1 MDGNPVR
8 QISLLG
14 FGEVGGIF
22 GHDFAAAGLGVS
34 TFDILL
40 NAEPSRSEM
49 LAKAKNANVR
59 ACDTLEGAIRGA
71 DLVISAVT
79 ASSAA
84 DVAASA
90 APFLRAGQIYLDLN
104 SVSPDTKREI
114 ARTLNESAATF
125 VEAAVMAAVSPQRL
139 KVPMLLGGADAAMA
153 AARLQAIG
161 LNVKP
166 ISDRVGVASAIKM
179 CRSIIIK
186 GLEAITVESMFTA
199 RRYGAEKLVL
209 ESLAATYPDMGW
221 NGALPD
227 YLISR
232 VAEHGKRRAAEM
244 REAAQAVADAG
255 LEPLT
260 ALATAQRQDW
270 LAQAIAEF
278 SLAVPKGEKFEW
290 QELADAI
297 AKASSEGY
305 GKNLRENHS
314 GRPSLWCISK
324 DGGFDSA
331 TIGNGET
338 DGRKILPLQNPQ
350 GWGTRT
356 IWSPRID
363 WLC

>member
-1 MDGNPVR
+1 MNENSIR
-8 QISLLG
+8 QIALIG

-22 GHDFAAAGLGVS
+22 GLDFVSAGLRVS

-40 NAEPSRSEM
+40 NSEASRPAM
-49 LAKAKNANVR
+49 LGKAMGAKVR
-59 ACDTLEGAIRGA
+59 ACDALEVALREA

-84 DVAASA
+84 DVARNA
-90 APFLRAGQIYLDLN
+90 APFLVAGQMYLDIN
-104 SVSPDTKREI
+104 SVSPDTKIEI
-114 ARTLNESAATF
+114 ARSLEESPATF

-139 KVPMLLGGADAAMA
+139 KVPMLLGGADAANA
-153 AARLQAIG
+153 AERLRAIG
-161 LNVKP
+161 MNVKP
-166 ISDRVGVASAIKM
+166 ISERVGVASAIKM

-199 RRYGAEKLVL
+199 RRYGAEKQVL

-221 NGALPD
+221 NVALPD

-260 ALATAQRQDW
+260 ALATARRQDW

-278 SLAVPKGEKFEW
+278 SLAVPKGESFDW
-290 QELADAI
+290 RELADAI
-297 AKASSEGY
+297 AESAS
-305 GKNLRENHS
+305 
-314 GRPSLWCISK
+314 
-324 DGGFDSA
+324 
-331 TIGNGET
+331 
-338 DGRKILPLQNPQ
+338 PQ
-350 GWGTRT
+350 EK
-356 IWSPRID
+356 SPAGAK
-363 WLC
+363 

>member
-8 QISLLG
+8 QIALIG

-22 GHDFAAAGLGVS
+22 GRDFAAAGLSVS

-40 NAEPSRSEM
+40 NEEPSRSTM
-49 LAKAKNANVR
+49 LAKAKSANVR
-59 ACDTLEGAIRGA
+59 PCDTLEGAVRGA

-84 DVAASA
+84 DVAKSA
-90 APFLRAGQIYLDLN
+90 APLLQGGQIYLDLN

-114 ARTLNESAATF
+114 ARTLGKSPATF

-153 AARLQAIG
+153 AKWLQAIG
-161 LNVKP
+161 MNVKP
-166 ISDRVGVASAIKM
+166 VSDRIGVASAIKM

-199 RRYGAEKLVL
+199 RRYGAEKQVL
-209 ESLAATYPDMGW
+209 ESLAATYPGMGW
-221 NGALPD
+221 DGALPD

-255 LEPLT
+255 LEPFT

-270 LAQAIAEF
+270 LPQSIMEYA
-278 SLAVPKGEKFEW
+278 LALPKGENFSW
-290 QELADAI
+290 QKLADAI
-297 AKASSEGY
+297 AKASSET
-305 GKNLRENHS
+305 EE
-314 GRPSLWCISK
+314 P
-324 DGGFDSA
+324 A
-331 TIGNGET
+331 
-338 DGRKILPLQNPQ
+338 RK
-350 GWGTRT
+350 
-356 IWSPRID
+356 S
-363 WLC
+363 

>member
-1 MDGNPVR
+1 MDRNPIR
-8 QISLLG
+8 QIALLG

-40 NAEPSRSEM
+40 NAEPSRSAM
-49 LAKAKNANVR
+49 LDKAKSANVR
-59 ACDTLEGAIRGA
+59 PCDTLAEAVRSA

-84 DVAASA
+84 DMGRNA
-90 APFLRAGQIYLDLN
+90 APLLRNGQTYVDIN
-104 SVSPDTKREI
+104 SVSPETKREI
-114 ARTLNESAATF
+114 AHILGESAASF
-125 VEAAVMAAVSPQRL
+125 VEAAVMAPVSPQRL
-139 KVPMLLGGADAAMA
+139 KVPMLLGGANAVTAAE
-153 AARLQAIG
+153 RLHAIG
-161 LNVKP
+161 MNVKP
-166 ISDRVGVASAIKM
+166 VSDRIGVASAIKM

-186 GLEAITVESMFTA
+186 GLEAITVESMFAA
-199 RRYGAEKLVL
+199 RRYGAEMEVL

-221 NGALPD
+221 DGTLPD

-278 SLAVPKGEKFEW
+278 SLAVPKGENFAW
-290 QELADAI
+290 QQLADAI
-297 AKASSEGY
+297 ADATSPQEKSSAAA
-305 GKNLRENHS
+305 KR
-314 GRPSLWCISK
+314 
-324 DGGFDSA
+324 
-331 TIGNGET
+331 
-338 DGRKILPLQNPQ
+338 
-350 GWGTRT
+350 
-356 IWSPRID
+356 
-363 WLC
+363 